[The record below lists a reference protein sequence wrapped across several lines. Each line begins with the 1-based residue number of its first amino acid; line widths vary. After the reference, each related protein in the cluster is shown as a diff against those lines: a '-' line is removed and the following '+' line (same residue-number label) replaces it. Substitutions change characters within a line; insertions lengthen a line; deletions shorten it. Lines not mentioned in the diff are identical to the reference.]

1 MLAEQFQ
8 RVILAAEFLFVGK
21 QFVDGTV
28 AIVTQ
33 FDCGV
38 QLAFAIPLLEPR
50 PAVASARDEMMTRR
64 AALHLSTTKFADARV
79 IGHSR
84 CSHREQY
91 EGLRRLP
98 TILAAARM
106 EFITAHALASGATTL
121 TTKRR
126 HNCRSSHHRC
136 LAGVLLAHVQ

>member
-8 RVILAAEFLFVGK
+8 RVILAAEFLLVGK
-21 QFVDGTV
+21 QFVDGTMAV
-28 AIVTQ
+28 VTQ
-33 FDCGV
+33 LDCGV

-50 PAVASARDEMMTRR
+50 SSMASARNEMMTRR

-84 CSHREQY
+84 CSLCEQY
-91 EGLRRLP
+91 ERRSRLP

-106 EFITAHALASGATTL
+106 EFITARALASVASTL
-121 TTKRR
+121 TT
-126 HNCRSSHHRC
+126 
-136 LAGVLLAHVQ
+136 